1 MCASATIPVF
11 YNPLPVRGA
20 TGERLAMDG
29 MLAGGSF
36 ELGAFGEREVVT
48 VLNVS
53 RPARVPSGR
62 MDLLDA
68 VDREDTPDAEAIRS
82 ILHDNL
88 ARYYAAQ
95 GPRQR
100 VAGL

>member
-1 MCASATIPVF
+1 MTSTLWTTVRDELRERREAKARERRLREDLAPYAT
-11 YNPLPVRGA
+11 
-20 TGERLAMDG
+20 
-29 MLAGGSF
+29 
-36 ELGAFGEREVVT
+36 
-48 VLNVS
+48 
-53 RPARVPSGR
+53 PAEIE
-62 MDLLDA
+62 DLLDA